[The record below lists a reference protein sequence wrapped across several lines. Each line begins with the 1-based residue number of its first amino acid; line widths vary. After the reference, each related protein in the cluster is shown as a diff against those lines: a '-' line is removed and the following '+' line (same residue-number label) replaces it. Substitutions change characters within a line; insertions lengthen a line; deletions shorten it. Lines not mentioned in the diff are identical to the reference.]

1 MLKFLLV
8 IAAIALVVYLC
19 ARVLDAQLGG
29 PQLKR
34 PQRRGPQAPRRPLGP
49 DDDPEFLRQLN
60 RRRPPGREPKRED

>member
-34 PQRRGPQAPRRPLGP
+34 PQRRRPQAPRRPLGP